1 MKVKKLL
8 EIQSV
13 IEESKIPCDMTNEFK
28 YWSRSKG
35 DWVNIL
41 DMDLVHVVRALN
53 LESKLEVERYHNDKF
68 QQIKDFVK
76 ELEAQD
82 GIERD

>member
-13 IEESKIPCDMTNEFK
+13 IEESKIPCDMTDEFK

-35 DWVNIL
+35 EWINIL

-53 LESKLEVERYHNDKF
+53 LESKLEVKRYQNDKL
-68 QQIKDFVK
+68 QKIKDFVK
-76 ELEAQD
+76 ELEEQD
-82 GIERD
+82 VIERD

>member
-13 IEESKIPCDMTNEFK
+13 IEERKIPCDMTDEFK

-53 LESKLEVERYHNDKF
+53 LESKLEVKRYQNDKL
-68 QQIKDFVK
+68 QKIKDFVK
-76 ELEAQD
+76 ELEEQD
-82 GIERD
+82 VIERD

>member
-8 EIQSV
+8 EIQSL

-35 DWVNIL
+35 DWINIL
-41 DMDLVHVVRALN
+41 DMDLIHVVRALN
-53 LESKLEVERYHNDKF
+53 LESTLEVERHKDKNL
-68 QQIKDFVK
+68 QKIKDYIA
-76 ELEAQD
+76 ELEVHD
-82 GIERD
+82 G

>member
-35 DWVNIL
+35 DWINIL
-41 DMDLVHVVRALN
+41 DMDLIHVVRALN
-53 LESKLEVERYHNDKF
+53 LESTLEVERHKDKNL
-68 QQIKDFVK
+68 QKIKDYIA
-76 ELEAQD
+76 ELEVHD
-82 GIERD
+82 G

>member
-13 IEESKIPCDMTNEFK
+13 IEESKIPCDMTDKFK

>member
-28 YWSRSKG
+28 YWSKSKG

-68 QQIKDFVK
+68 QQIKDFVE
-76 ELEAQD
+76 ELEKQD

>member
-8 EIQSV
+8 ELQAL
-13 IEESKIPCDMTNEFK
+13 IEDKKIPADMIEDDFN

-41 DMDLVHVVRALN
+41 DMDLIHVIRALN
-53 LESKLEVERYHNDKF
+53 LESTLEVERYQTKK
-68 QQIKDFVK
+68 IYKRLK
-76 ELEAQD
+76 TL
-82 GIERD
+82 

>member
-1 MKVKKLL
+1 MKVKQLL

-13 IEESKIPCDMTNEFK
+13 IEDRKIPADMIEDDFN

-41 DMDLVHVVRALN
+41 DMDLIHVVRALN
-53 LESKLEVERYHNDKF
+53 LESTLEVERHKDKNL
-68 QQIKDFVK
+68 QKIKDYIT
-76 ELEAQD
+76 ELEVHD
-82 GIERD
+82 G

>member
-13 IEESKIPCDMTNEFK
+13 IEGRKIPCDMDLVK

-53 LESKLEVERYHNDKF
+53 LESKLEVERYHDKNL
-68 QQIKDFVK
+68 QKIKDFV
-76 ELEAQD
+76 ETLEVQD
-82 GIERD
+82 GIERN

>member
-8 EIQSV
+8 ELQAL
-13 IEESKIPCDMTNEFK
+13 IEDKKIPADMIEDDFN

-53 LESKLEVERYHNDKF
+53 VESKLELERHKDKNL
-68 QQIKDFVK
+68 QKIKDYIT
-76 ELEAQD
+76 ELEVHD
-82 GIERD
+82 G

>member
-53 LESKLEVERYHNDKF
+53 LESKLEVERYNDKNL
-68 QQIKDFVK
+68 QKIKDFV
-76 ELEAQD
+76 ETLEVQD
-82 GIERD
+82 GIKRN

>member
-13 IEESKIPCDMTNEFK
+13 IEESKIPCDMTDEFK

-35 DWVNIL
+35 EWINIL

-53 LESKLEVERYHNDKF
+53 LESKLEVKRYQNDKL
-68 QQIKDFVK
+68 QKIKDFVE
-76 ELEAQD
+76 ELEEQD
-82 GIERD
+82 VIERD

>member
-8 EIQSV
+8 ELQAL
-13 IEESKIPCDMTNEFK
+13 IEDKKIPADMIEDDFN

-41 DMDLVHVVRALN
+41 DMDLIHVIRALN
-53 LESKLEVERYHNDKF
+53 LESTLEVERYKNKNL
-68 QQIKDFVK
+68 QKIKDFIT
-76 ELEAQD
+76 ELEVHD
-82 GIERD
+82 G

>member
-8 EIQSV
+8 ELQAL
-13 IEESKIPCDMTNEFK
+13 IEDKKIPADMIEDDFN

-41 DMDLVHVVRALN
+41 DMDLIHVIRALN
-53 LESKLEVERYHNDKF
+53 LESTLEVERHKDKNL
-68 QQIKDFVK
+68 QKIKDFIT
-76 ELEAQD
+76 ELEVHD
-82 GIERD
+82 G

>member
-8 EIQSV
+8 ELQAL
-13 IEESKIPCDMTNEFK
+13 IEDKKIPADMIEDDFN

-41 DMDLVHVVRALN
+41 DMDLIHVVRALN
-53 LESKLEVERYHNDKF
+53 LESTLEVERYKNKNL
-68 QQIKDFVK
+68 QKIKDFIT
-76 ELEAQD
+76 ELEVHD
-82 GIERD
+82 G

>member
-53 LESKLEVERYHNDKF
+53 LESKLEVKRYHNDKL
-68 QQIKDFVK
+68 QKIKDFVE
-76 ELEAQD
+76 ELEEQD

>member
-8 EIQSV
+8 ELQAL
-13 IEESKIPCDMTNEFK
+13 IEDKKIPADMIEDDFN

-41 DMDLVHVVRALN
+41 DMDLIHVIRALN
-53 LESKLEVERYHNDKF
+53 LESTLEVERHKDKNL
-68 QQIKDFVK
+68 QKIKDYIT
-76 ELEAQD
+76 ELEVHD
-82 GIERD
+82 G

>member
-13 IEESKIPCDMTNEFK
+13 IEGRKIPCDMDLVK

-53 LESKLEVERYHNDKF
+53 VESKLEVERYHNDKF
-68 QQIKDFVK
+68 QQIKDFVE

-82 GIERD
+82 GIKRD

>member
-8 EIQSV
+8 ELQAL
-13 IEESKIPCDMTNEFK
+13 IEDKKIPADMIEDDFN

-41 DMDLVHVVRALN
+41 DMDLIHVIRALN
-53 LESKLEVERYHNDKF
+53 LESTLEVERYKNKN
-68 QQIKDFVK
+68 QQKIKDYIT
-76 ELEAQD
+76 ELEVHD
-82 GIERD
+82 G

>member
-13 IEESKIPCDMTNEFK
+13 IEGRKIPCDMDLVK

-53 LESKLEVERYHNDKF
+53 VESKLEVERHKDKNL
-68 QQIKDFVK
+68 QKIKDYIT
-76 ELEAQD
+76 ELEVHD
-82 GIERD
+82 G

>member
-68 QQIKDFVK
+68 QQIKDFVE

-82 GIERD
+82 GIKRD